1 MISAIVLAAGQ
12 SRRMNQPKMLL
23 PWGNTTV
30 IGHVIQTLRL
40 ADIPDILVVTGGA
53 HEQVST
59 TVLELHANTVFNEN
73 YHSQE
78 LLSSIQC
85 GLRCLPSESA
95 AALICLGD
103 QPQIQELTVRHI
115 CQAFLLHGSP
125 LIAPSYR
132 MRRGHP
138 WLIGRS
144 LWNSLLEWDPGG
156 SPRDFI
162 NRYQDHIEYVVVESP
177 SVLEDLDTPEDYQ
190 NFKP

>member
-1 MISAIVLAAGQ
+1 MISAVILAAGQ
-12 SRRMNQPKMLL
+12 SRRMGQPKMLL

-40 ADIPDILVVTGGA
+40 ADILDVLVVTGGV

-59 TVLELHANTVFNEN
+59 AVLELHANTVFNEN

-85 GLRCLPSESA
+85 GLRWLPPETA

-103 QPQIQELTVRHI
+103 QPQIQELTVRRI
-115 CQAFLLHGSP
+115 CQAYLLHGSP
-125 LIAPSYR
+125 LIVPSYR

-144 LWNSLLEWDPGG
+144 LWNSLLELDPSG
-156 SPRDFI
+156 SPREFI
-162 NRYQDHIEYVVVESP
+162 NENQNRIEYVVVDSP
-177 SVLEDLDTPEDYQ
+177 SVIEDLDTPENYQ